1 MKDLIGKKVIIRA
14 ESAGV
19 FFGVL
24 EYINEG
30 VTVCRLSKCR
40 RLWQWVG
47 ACSLSQLAKE
57 GTKQPKGCR
66 FSVTID
72 DIVISGVIEV
82 IPTTELATNS
92 IEGVDEWKLYY

>member
-24 EYINEG
+24 EFINEG
-30 VTVCRLSKCR
+30 ATTCRLSKCR
-40 RLWQWVG
+40 RVWKWAG
-47 ACSLSQLAKE
+47 ARTLSQLAKE
-57 GTKQPKGCR
+57 GTKNPEECM
-66 FSVTID
+66 FTVAVD

-82 IPTTELATNS
+82 IPTTELAAIS
-92 IEGVDEWKLYY
+92 IEGVKEWEVL